1 MCRLPQPRQILCAGC
16 HTHTNMVCRL
26 PQPHQSNLGQVRLD
40 GHEITNGGFGRE
52 PTGASGG
59 NPRGLRGG
67 TGIIVTPFVGR
78 LSRQSSPDV
87 MVRHHE
93 TSLDISEL
101 GKHAW
106 GMTHSP
112 YTLVLRT
119 KPAAVMLTSCR
130 WLDFARTGAAR
141 CP

>member
-1 MCRLPQPRQILCAGC
+1 M
-16 HTHTNMVCRL
+16 CRL
-26 PQPHQSNLGQVRLD
+26 PQPHQYGVQVATTTPIQPGAGEVRWARNHQRGLRA
-40 GHEITNGGFGRE
+40 GTHGGFGRE

-130 WLDFARTGAAR
+130 WLDFARTGAA
-141 CP
+141 